1 MGGSGIIANVCTG
14 VVAVVALI
22 TALVFRGKAKEAEK
36 SRRDALAQIE
46 EQSKQLKELGTMD
59 KKLESE
65 NKTLKESRNYKSLL
79 EEVTGEIGNVRDEI
93 KNRAF
98 GEKGEQQCWDAGE
111 MIGWLF
117 RTKPNVG
124 TEQNDGTILTG
135 RIETLETFR
144 ERLKSI
150 VYEEKKDK
158 YKGELDVISCEGAR
172 RLINEIVEAG
182 DSLFAACV
190 EGHEKNCEKLSGL
203 INDLLHCTY
212 VIGEKG
218 GIKVEDSSSPDDAS
232 ESQEGV
238 NGLDAGRL
246 RYELNDLLGLLN
258 DHAYKAS
265 NYIRTSRSDAE
276 VKFYKVISGVADC
289 PQEES

>member
-1 MGGSGIIANVCTG
+1 M
-14 VVAVVALI
+14 
-22 TALVFRGKAKEAEK
+22 
-36 SRRDALAQIE
+36 
-46 EQSKQLKELGTMD
+46 
-59 KKLESE
+59 
-65 NKTLKESRNYKSLL
+65 
-79 EEVTGEIGNVRDEI
+79 RDEI

-124 TEQNDGTILTG
+124 TEQNDGTILAG
-135 RIETLETFR
+135 RIEKLGTFR
-144 ERLKSI
+144 ERLKGI
-150 VYEEKKDK
+150 VYEEKDK
-158 YKGELDVISCEGAR
+158 YKEELDVISCEGAQK
-172 RLINEIVEAG
+172 LIDEIVEAG

-190 EGHEKNCEKLSGL
+190 EGYENNCEALSGL

-212 VIGEKG
+212 VIDERG
-218 GIKVEDSSSPDDAS
+218 GIKVKDSSSPDDAS

-238 NGLDAGRL
+238 NGLGAGGL
-246 RYELNDLLGLLN
+246 QYELNNLLGLLN

-265 NYIRTSRSDAE
+265 HYIRTSRSDAE

>member
-135 RIETLETFR
+135 RIEKLETFR
-144 ERLKSI
+144 GRLKGI
-150 VYEEKKDK
+150 VYEEKDK
-158 YKGELDVISCEGAR
+158 YKEKIDSISCEGAR
-172 RLINEIVEAG
+172 ELIDEIVKAG

-190 EGHEKNCEKLSGL
+190 EGHENNYEELSAL

-212 VIGEKG
+212 MIDEKG
-218 GIKVEDSSSPDDAS
+218 GIKVEYSSSPDDAS
-232 ESQEGV
+232 ESQGGV

-246 RYELNDLLGLLN
+246 QYELNDLLGLLN

-265 NYIRTSRSDAE
+265 HYIRTPRSDAE

>member
-22 TALVFRGKAKEAEK
+22 TALVFKGKAKEAEK

-46 EQSKQLKELGTMD
+46 EQSKQPKELGTMD
-59 KKLESE
+59 KKLESG

-79 EEVTGEIGNVRDEI
+79 EEVTGEIENVRDEI
-93 KNRAF
+93 KGRAF
-98 GEKGEQQCWDAGE
+98 NEEGDQQCWDAGE

-124 TEQNDGTILTG
+124 TEQNDGTILEG
-135 RIETLETFR
+135 RIEKLKAFR
-144 ERLKSI
+144 ERLRGI
-150 VYEEKKDK
+150 VYEEKDK
-158 YKGELDVISCEGAR
+158 CKEELDVINCDGAR
-172 RLINEIVEAG
+172 KLIDEIIEAG

-190 EGHEKNCEKLSGL
+190 EGHGTNGKELPDL
-203 INDLLHCTY
+203 INGLLRCTY
-212 VIGEKG
+212 MIDKKG
-218 GIKVEDSSSPDDAS
+218 GIKVENSSSPDDAS

-238 NGLDAGRL
+238 NGLDAGGL
-246 RYELNDLLGLLN
+246 WYELNNLLGLLN